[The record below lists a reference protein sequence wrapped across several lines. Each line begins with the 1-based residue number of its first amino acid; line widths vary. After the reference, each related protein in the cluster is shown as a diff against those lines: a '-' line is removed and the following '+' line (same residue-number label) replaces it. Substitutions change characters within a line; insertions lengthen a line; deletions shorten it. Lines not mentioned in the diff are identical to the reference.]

1 MARRIHMGTL
11 ARPHGI
17 KGEICVD
24 WYADSPSLLDGPFW
38 LQAGDAPPRPARAR
52 SWRMHK
58 GRPLLLLE
66 GVTDRNDIE
75 ALRGQKILVDRDLLP
90 PVDEDEVYVEDV
102 LGFAVILPDGSRLG
116 VLDHVEYPA
125 GLEVWSIVTDD
136 GKEVLFPAEASFI
149 EGFDLEGECIHIA
162 PPEGL
167 LDIYLGGDEQAPD
180 CGGHFGPSIRLP
192 CSLFLPVFFAAR
204 AVRNTG
210 CLFPGRM
217 VPAPA
222 GLDLPSAGLFV

>member
-38 LQAGDAPPRPARAR
+38 LQAGDAPPRPARGR

-136 GKEVLFPAEASFI
+136 GKAACAEIDRVADRGSTILQEVLFPAEASFI

-167 LDIYLGGDEQAPD
+167 LDIYLGGDEQA
-180 CGGHFGPSIRLP
+180 
-192 CSLFLPVFFAAR
+192 
-204 AVRNTG
+204 
-210 CLFPGRM
+210 
-217 VPAPA
+217 
-222 GLDLPSAGLFV
+222 

>member
-1 MARRIHMGTL
+1 MGTL

-136 GKEVLFPAEASFI
+136 GKGNLVANVTWPNGTPPTFKNTYTKPVPAVTP
-149 EGFDLEGECIHIA
+149 GTPGK
-162 PPEGL
+162 PPVRFAKT
-167 LDIYLGGDEQAPD
+167 GDETMSIA
-180 CGGHFGPSIRLP
+180 CVATLAILAAGAVGAAAFGALRK
-192 CSLFLPVFFAAR
+192 R
-204 AVRNTG
+204 EKGDERQ
-210 CLFPGRM
+210 
-217 VPAPA
+217 
-222 GLDLPSAGLFV
+222 